1 VARVPEVKDA
11 IGAGT
16 GALGLALLGLAV
28 GSLLTMPMAGRW
40 CDRFGS
46 DRVVVVSAI
55 GTAVALQGPAH
66 VSSALALGLALAV
79 YGAAFG
85 TLDVAMNVQAVAV
98 VRRLGR
104 PVMPWFHAAFSVGGL
119 IGALLGGAAASV
131 GLTPAV
137 HFSLVT
143 VTATAVVLYA
153 RPRLLTAAPT
163 AGEDGVDA
171 RAPRSRHR
179 RLLLAGLG
187 ALAAFAAIA
196 EGGMADWS
204 ALFLRDVRDTGAG
217 VAALGYAAF
226 SIAMTI
232 GRVGGERAISGL
244 GPTRVLRLG
253 GLVAAAGI
261 VAAVVIPSPATAML
275 GFALVGVGF
284 SCAFPLALTMAG
296 ESGPRGGGAEIAVV
310 SVIGYLGF
318 LVGPPLIGLLAEV
331 AGLRSALLAIAAAGA
346 GLAALAGVVV
356 AAADRDRSGAARPP
370 TAVDAA

>member
-28 GSLLTMPMAGRW
+28 GSLVTMPMAGRW

-66 VSSALALGLALAV
+66 VSSALALGLALAA
-79 YGAAFG
+79 YGAVFG

-98 VRRLGR
+98 VRRLDR
-104 PVMPWFHAAFSVGGL
+104 PVMPWFHAAFSLGGL
-119 IGALLGGAAASV
+119 MGALLGGGAASV

-143 VTATAVVLYA
+143 VLATAVVLCT
-153 RPRLLTAAPT
+153 RPHLLATAPT
-163 AGEDGVDA
+163 AGADA
-171 RAPRSRHR
+171 LGAQAPRSRHR

-204 ALFLRDVRDTGAG
+204 ALFLRDVRDTGPG

-261 VAAVVIPSPATAML
+261 VAAVVIPSPATTML

-284 SCAFPLALTMAG
+284 SCAFPLALTIAG
-296 ESGPRGGGAEIAVV
+296 ESSPGDGGAEIAAV

-318 LVGPPLIGLLAEV
+318 LVGPPAIGFLAE
-331 AGLRSALLAIAAAGA
+331 ATGLRSALLAIAAAGA
-346 GLAALAGVVV
+346 ALAALAGIVV
-356 AAADRDRSGAARPP
+356 AAADRDRASADRPP
-370 TAVDAA
+370 APVDAA

>member
-1 VARVPEVKDA
+1 VVRVPEVKDA

-16 GALGLALLGLAV
+16 GALGLALLGLAA

-46 DRVVVVSAI
+46 DHVVVVSAI

-66 VSSALALGLALAV
+66 VSSPLALGLVLAA
-79 YGAAFG
+79 YGAVFG

-104 PVMPWFHAAFSVGGL
+104 PVMPWFHAAFSLGGL
-119 IGALLGGAAASV
+119 IGALLGGAAAGV
-131 GLTPAV
+131 GLSPAA

-143 VTATAVVLYA
+143 VVAVAVVLCA
-153 RPRLLTAAPT
+153 RPRLLATAPA
-163 AGEDGVDA
+163 AGPDRDRA
-171 RAPRSRHR
+171 RAPRSRQR

-187 ALAAFAAIA
+187 ALAASAAIA

-232 GRVGGERAISGL
+232 GRMGGERAIAGL

-253 GLVAAAGI
+253 GLVAATGI
-261 VAAVVIPSPATAML
+261 VAAVVIPSPATALL

-284 SCAFPLALTMAG
+284 SCAFPLALTIAG
-296 ESGPRGGGAEIAVV
+296 ESGPGGGGAEIAAV

-331 AGLRSALLAIAAAGA
+331 AGLRSAMLAIAAAGA
-346 GLAALAGVVV
+346 GLAALAGIVV
-356 AAADRDRSGAARPP
+356 AAAEHDRSGADQP
-370 TAVDAA
+370 TAPVDAG